1 MARCNVTYSESVTRR
16 AVHTFFW
23 RRFKTPLGA
32 LYLGSFPILLG
43 AIGFAYSI
51 DGPNWFVGA
60 MGFLLVMNLIIQVTS
75 YFALPKAFVKRI
87 SDPTRRN
94 AEIETSAEGV
104 RVTNGPNA
112 LLLPWKM
119 FKYIW
124 VYDQYV
130 ILAVRPPMLT
140 FVTIPTE
147 GMTSDVRRDFEEA
160 GVRPII

>member
-1 MARCNVTYSESVTRR
+1 MATCNVTYSEGVVRR
-16 AVHTFFW
+16 AVRTFFW
-23 RRFKTPLGA
+23 RRFKTPLGV

-60 MGFLLVMNLIIQVTS
+60 VGLLLVLNIIIQATP
-75 YFALPKAFVKRI
+75 YFVLPKAFAKRI
-87 SDPTRRN
+87 ADPAKRS
-94 AEIETSAEGV
+94 AEVETSTEGV

-112 LLLPWKM
+112 ALLPWKR

-124 VYDQYV
+124 VYDQYI
-130 ILAVRPPMLT
+130 ILAVRPPMLM
-140 FVTIPTE
+140 FVIIPTE

-160 GVRPII
+160 GVRSIT